1 MQAIILA
8 RRDFREY
15 DQIISFLTL
24 EKGKQEVLAKGIKKI
39 TSKNSA
45 HLEPFCLSEIEVIS
59 GKDLNHLGSVQ
70 SLNYFSQ
77 IRNNLQ
83 KSLAAGLIV
92 SLLNKI
98 MEVGEKDERFFLL
111 LKGWLE
117 FVNNC
122 SEIQAVMVD
131 GFVVKLLYYLGFD
144 IVEVEKINSEI
155 KKDSMILLEG
165 DWSLIANL
173 KFEKKE
179 YERLHKIIY
188 KFLVFQIG
196 KKVNDW
202 GSVI

>member
-117 FVNNC
+117 FVNNH

-131 GFVVKLLYYLGFD
+131 GFIVKLLYYLGFD
-144 IVEVEKINSEI
+144 IVEVEKINLEM
-155 KKDSMILLEG
+155 KKDLRILLEG

>member
-8 RRDFREY
+8 RRDFRES

-45 HLEPFCLSEIEVIS
+45 HLEPFCLSEVEIIP
-59 GKDLNHLGSVQ
+59 GKELHYIGAVQ
-70 SLNYFSQ
+70 TINNFKK
-77 IRNNLQ
+77 IRIDLQ

-117 FVNNC
+117 FVNNRF
-122 SEIQAVMVD
+122 EIQAVMVD

-144 IVEVEKINSEI
+144 IVEVEKINSEM
-155 KKDSMILLEG
+155 KKDLKILLEG
-165 DWSLIANL
+165 DWSLISNL

-202 GSVI
+202 GLVI

>member
-8 RRDFREY
+8 RRDFRES

-83 KSLAAGLIV
+83 KSLVAGLIV

-117 FVNNC
+117 FVNNH

-144 IVEVEKINSEI
+144 IVEVEKINLEM
-155 KKDSMILLEG
+155 KKDLRILLEG

>member
-8 RRDFREY
+8 RRDFRES

-45 HLEPFCLSEIEVIS
+45 HLEPFCLSEVEIIS
-59 GKDLNHLGSVQ
+59 GKE
-70 SLNYFSQ
+70 LNYIGAVQTINNFKK
-77 IRNNLQ
+77 IRIDLQ

-117 FVNNC
+117 FVNNH
-122 SEIQAVMVD
+122 SEIQAVIVD

-144 IVEVEKINSEI
+144 IVEVEKINLEM
-155 KKDSMILLEG
+155 KKDLRILLEG

-202 GSVI
+202 GLVI